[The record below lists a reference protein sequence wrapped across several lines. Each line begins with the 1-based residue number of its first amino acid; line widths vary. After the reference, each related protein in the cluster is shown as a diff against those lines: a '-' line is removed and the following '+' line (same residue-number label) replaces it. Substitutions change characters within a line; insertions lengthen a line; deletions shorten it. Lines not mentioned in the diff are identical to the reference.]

1 MKFATKYTPE
11 QWAEARCLRAQG
23 LTFPAIAERL
33 GFAKAATVKAR
44 ARQEGW
50 PNGKADGAV
59 AAKAK
64 PKPKARA
71 ASPATIDTRRRLAQR
86 LYKIVEFRIKRME
99 LSMQKQVQALEQG
112 YDDLTTPAVTREER
126 ESFAALIEQI
136 NQVTEMAS
144 DPATAADGRRK
155 SASLNPELTALSD
168 DLDPDAVAAASEKD
182 ALRREIAD
190 KLEKLVPPA

>member
-1 MKFATKYTPE
+1 MMFPAKYTAE
-11 QWAEARCLRAQG
+11 QWAAARRLRAEG
-23 LTFPAIAERL
+23 MTFRAIAERL
-33 GFAKAATVKAR
+33 GFEKANTISSR
-44 ARQEGW
+44 ARHEGW
-50 PNGKADGAV
+50 PDGKADGAN

-64 PKPKARA
+64 TKPRV
-71 ASPATIDTRRRLAQR
+71 ASPGTIDTRRRLAQR
-86 LYKIVEFRIKRME
+86 LYKIVEFRIKKME
-99 LSMQKQVQALEQG
+99 LSMQKQVQALEEG
-112 YDDLTTPAVTREER
+112 YDDLAAPAVTKEER

-144 DPATAADGRRK
+144 EPATAADGRRK
-155 SASLNPELTALSD
+155 SASLNPELTALSA